1 VLLVPKPRP
10 SRSKGAGSILSPGAR
25 RRLAGWTLRCTLTC
39 QTRRFPTGGGFI
51 SRSRISVFSHLHS
64 TQRWPF
70 KGADGCSQSATP
82 ATSRLGAARSGVH
95 HSPGQDRKSS
105 LDMPASHRVHYLELW
120 WASNF
125 TSMSTS
131 VDPHSWPSVC
141 RRGTQSAR
149 RKQRSQPIFEAM
161 KPRAWPRWHANFSCV

>member
-1 VLLVPKPRP
+1 M
-10 SRSKGAGSILSPGAR
+10 GAAGSERHLAPIMDPKCSP
-25 RRLAGWTLRCTLTC
+25 
-39 QTRRFPTGGGFI
+39 
-51 SRSRISVFSHLHS
+51 
-64 TQRWPF
+64 
-70 KGADGCSQSATP
+70 
-82 ATSRLGAARSGVH
+82 
-95 HSPGQDRKSS
+95 
-105 LDMPASHRVHYLELW
+105 DMAASHRVHYLELW

-149 RKQRSQPIFEAM
+149 RKQRNQPIFEAM